1 MDLKLAENAL
11 IDKVTIDLSEHF
23 PEEEAKQYIKLRVM
37 NVQEMLPFTRHQ
49 AALQGADSDQQAEAI
64 ERVTTYLIEAMP
76 SLIIEHSFTVDG
88 KPADPKAVTAMLAG
102 NQALFMEIMNTYVN
116 AQSFRKGKNTG

>member
-1 MDLKLAENAL
+1 MELKLAENAL

-23 PEEEAKQYIKLRVM
+23 PEEEAKQYIKLRAM

-49 AALQGADSDQQAEAI
+49 AALQNEGAAQADAI

-88 KPADPKAVTAMLAG
+88 KPADPKQVTAMLAG
-102 NQALFMEIMNTYVN
+102 NQALFMEIMNAYVN
-116 AQSFRKGKNTG
+116 AQSFRQGKNTG